1 MRAFAQASLCCMAL
15 ACAASQAPRPAAQPI
30 LERVSSGSSALLQAV
45 SASSE
50 GIVWVSGHA
59 ATVLRSTDGGATW
72 TSIVVP
78 GAAADSLQF
87 RDGSAVD
94 ATTAHLVA
102 AGPGSRSRIYKT
114 TDRGPTWELPV
125 TNADSS

>member
-30 LERVSSGSSALLQAV
+30 LERVSSGSTALLQAV

-59 ATVLRSTDGGATW
+59 AAGLGSTDGGATW
-72 TSIVVP
+72 TTNGGP
-78 GAAADSLQF
+78 GAAAGPLQVLDVPPRRPAP
-87 RDGSAVD
+87 RDLPA
-94 ATTAHLVA
+94 
-102 AGPGSRSRIYKT
+102 
-114 TDRGPTWELPV
+114 RGPRPRSATSQQTHRGGTSE
-125 TNADSS
+125 